1 MGVGWE
7 LGFGWGAVVAG
18 VGLVWWFVQF
28 YDVDEKEVEVEQQEW
43 SPYG

>member
-1 MGVGWE
+1 
-7 LGFGWGAVVAG
+7 
-18 VGLVWWFVQF
+18 LVWWFVQF